1 MPGND
6 TTHQHHNGGGFDLL
20 RRATQAMMSNYPAT
34 STPNW
39 PGQKLVKLAA
49 SLQSFGMMRH
59 YMARGGKKSGLEAS
73 SGRWDA
79 AKSGDRRSHIA
90 TGEGAYDP
98 AKVLLSAT
106 TNPLRPSD
114 KQTASD
120 DATKIDE
127 RASLACTAGRSVQQQ
142 TDR

>member
-6 TTHQHHNGGGFDLL
+6 TTHQHHNGGVI
-20 RRATQAMMSNYPAT
+20 QQHQP
-34 STPNW
+34 PNW

-49 SLQSFGMMRH
+49 SLRLFGMMRH
-59 YMARGGKKSGLEAS
+59 YMAREGKQSGLEAS

-98 AKVLLSAT
+98 AKGVIVSS
-106 TNPLRPSD
+106 NKPFSPLR
-114 KQTASD
+114 QTNG
-120 DATKIDE
+120 E
-127 RASLACTAGRSVQQQ
+127 RRRNENRRKGQPGLHGWPLIQQQ